1 MLELTLM
8 IIIKIIEQP
17 YFITAM
23 SLEEFAKKQNGEDCS
38 LAKAIAHCRPKRY

>member
-8 IIIKIIEQP
+8 IIILFMIIEQP

-23 SLEEFAKKQNGEDCS
+23 SLEEFAKKQN
-38 LAKAIAHCRPKRY
+38 